1 MRSYTKRKYCSST
14 TTDLWLSTSC
24 RRSRGSTPTITMS
37 GLTTSATPIYQ
48 ETKASRPS
56 PHSRRRH
63 LRASRRKSTYE
74 SSTSKHCNI
83 RHIRRIPCDY
93 AVFGP
98 LKRKLRG
105 QRFATLQDLQ
115 NEIRRILKEEFKRE
129 FYEKAIFDLK
139 KRWQTVKCDGEYLT
153 HSRLSAAHYEHCDK

>member
-1 MRSYTKRKYCSST
+1 MTK
-14 TTDLWLSTSC
+14 
-24 RRSRGSTPTITMS
+24 
-37 GLTTSATPIYQ
+37 
-48 ETKASRPS
+48 E
-56 PHSRRRH
+56 H
-63 LRASRRKSTYE
+63 LRKLDIKTLQHPPYSPDIS
-74 SSTSKHCNI
+74 
-83 RHIRRIPCDY
+83 PCDH

-115 NEIRRILKEEFKRE
+115 NEARHILKEEFKRE